1 MSRHDLRAVRFG
13 LADDFAEPLLR
24 FLELPVHPV
33 IVAASV

>member
-24 FLELPVHPV
+24 FLELPMHQM
-33 IVAASV
+33 IVVASV